1 MSRILVI
8 ARTEFLAIVRGKAFI
23 IGVLMV
29 PAIIAVS
36 IAFQI
41 FAERR
46 ADVSERKVA
55 IIDQTGVLFDALA
68 EAAAVHNADN
78 ERDGVRTGPA
88 FLLERVE
95 PGARTDGEI
104 ELLLSERVRARDLFA
119 FADIPAALID
129 TNRTERDEVR
139 YYTETPSYTS
149 LPGWLRATI
158 EREAAIRRFEA
169 ASVDTALVERL
180 SRSTSVATMG
190 LLSRDADGT
199 IVEAQ
204 QVSGLQ
210 TFAVPFAL
218 AYLLFIALMSAAP
231 QLLTAVVEE
240 KMSRISEVLLAAV
253 SPSQLMAGKLLGV
266 SAVAVLLAVLYVA
279 GGVYLLITTGQP
291 DLVPVRLLGWF
302 AVFLIAAV
310 LMYGSIFV
318 AIGAACSDLKDSQ
331 SMMQPVMLFLL
342 LPLLASPIVIRSPDS
357 TLSIILSLFPTATP
371 FLMLIRLALTPSPAM
386 WQVVLSVVLTAGAIA
401 GIIWVAG
408 RILRVGLLM
417 QGKPPNLPELMR
429 WIRQ

>member
-1 MSRILVI
+1 RI
-8 ARTEFLAIVRGKAFI
+8 
-23 IGVLMV
+23 
-29 PAIIAVS
+29 
-36 IAFQI
+36 
-41 FAERR
+41 
-46 ADVSERKVA
+46 
-55 IIDQTGVLFDALA
+55 
-68 EAAAVHNADN
+68 
-78 ERDGVRTGPA
+78 
-88 FLLERVE
+88 E
-95 PGARTDGEI
+95 PGARTDGEL
-104 ELLLSERVRARDLFA
+104 ELVLSERVRARDLFA

-149 LPGWLRATI
+149 LPHWLRATV

-190 LLSRDADGT
+190 LLSRGADGT

-342 LPLLASPIVIRSPDS
+342 LPLL
-357 TLSIILSLFPTATP
+357 
-371 FLMLIRLALTPSPAM
+371 
-386 WQVVLSVVLTAGAIA
+386 
-401 GIIWVAG
+401 
-408 RILRVGLLM
+408 
-417 QGKPPNLPELMR
+417 
-429 WIRQ
+429 